1 MQKNYFLLIL
11 LVFCGATYTHAQV
24 SNTGMLDT
32 TQINIKGKLSTAAY
46 IDAYYGFNTS
56 QPQNNENPY
65 FVSMN
70 RHNEMTINLAY
81 IDVKYVTERYR
92 ARFVP
97 GFGTYINSNYVGE
110 AGTLRNIVEG
120 YVGVKLSKTREFW
133 LDMGVLG
140 SPYTN
145 ESAISKDH
153 FTYSRSFAPEF
164 VPYYVSGGKLSYK
177 INEKF
182 SAYLYLING
191 WQVIQDNNNQ
201 KSIGTQ
207 VEYRPTNSLLINWN
221 TYFGDERSTINPNF
235 RMRYFSDIYFIF
247 SPEKSRFKGT
257 ACAYIGQQ
265 DILQSDG
272 SLLAK
277 QWWTA
282 NIIGK
287 YKVDAK
293 WSISARLEYF
303 SDPNRAV
310 SVPIVEET
318 QGLNVYSGSIGV
330 MLQPMDNIFLRFE
343 SRSFLSDGN
352 AYKNSENNPTNQ
364 SHWGIA
370 NVTIAF

>member
-1 MQKNYFLLIL
+1 MQKIYLLSILLI
-11 LVFCGATYTHAQV
+11 FYCAAHTHAQV
-24 SNTGMLDT
+24 TNTGMLDT
-32 TQINIKGKLSTAAY
+32 TQINIKGKLTTAAY
-46 IDAYYGFNTS
+46 IDAYFGYNS
-56 QPQNNENPY
+56 NQPQNNENPY
-65 FVSMN
+65 FVSMH

-97 GFGTYINSNYVGE
+97 GFGTYINANYVGE
-110 AGTLRNIVEG
+110 AGTLRNVVEG
-120 YVGVKLSKTREFW
+120 YVGVKLSKKRDFW
-133 LDMGVLG
+133 LDIGVLG

-153 FTYSRSFAPEF
+153 FMYTRSFAPEF

-177 INEKF
+177 ISEKV

-207 VEYRPTNSLLINWN
+207 IEYRPTTTLLINWN
-221 TYFGDERSTINPNF
+221 TYFGDERSTTNPNF
-235 RMRYFSDIYFIF
+235 RSRYFSDIYFIY
-247 SPEKSRFKGT
+247 SPEKSKFKGT

-265 DILQSDG
+265 DILQADG
-272 SLLAK
+272 SLISK
-277 QWWTA
+277 NWWTA

-287 YKVDAK
+287 YRVDDR
-293 WSISARLEYF
+293 WSISGRLEYF

-310 SVPIVEET
+310 SVPIIAET
-318 QGLNVYSGSIGV
+318 QGLNVYSGSLGV
-330 MLQPMDNIFLRFE
+330 MLHPMDNIFLRFE
-343 SRSFLSDGN
+343 SRSFFSEGN
-352 AYKNSENNPTNQ
+352 AYQNRENNPSNQ

-370 NVTIAF
+370 NITIVF

>member
-1 MQKNYFLLIL
+1 
-11 LVFCGATYTHAQV
+11 
-24 SNTGMLDT
+24 MLDT
-32 TQINIKGKLSTAAY
+32 TQINVKGKLTTAAY
-46 IDAYYGFNTS
+46 IDAYFGYNSS
-56 QPQNNENPY
+56 QPSNNENPY
-65 FVSMN
+65 FVSMH

-97 GFGTYINSNYVGE
+97 GFGTYINANYVGE
-110 AGTLRNIVEG
+110 AGTLRNVVEG
-120 YVGVKLSKTREFW
+120 YVGVKLSKKKELW
-133 LDMGVLG
+133 LDIGVLG

-153 FTYSRSFAPEF
+153 FMYTRSFAPEF

-177 INEKF
+177 ISEKV

-191 WQVIQDNNNQ
+191 WQVIQDNNGQ

-207 VEYRPTNSLLINWN
+207 IEYRPTGSVLINWN
-221 TYFGDERSTINPNF
+221 TYFGDERSDTNPNF
-235 RMRYFSDIYFIF
+235 RTRYFSDIYFIF
-247 SPEKSRFKGT
+247 SPQKSKFKGT

-265 DILQSDG
+265 DILQTDG
-272 SLLAK
+272 TILAK

-282 NIIGK
+282 NIIGQ
-287 YKVDAK
+287 YKVNPK
-293 WSISARLEYF
+293 WSVSARLEYF

-310 SVPIVEET
+310 SVPIVEKT
-318 QGLNVYSGSIGV
+318 KGLNIYSGSIGV

-343 SRSFLSDGN
+343 SRSFLSEGD
-352 AYKNSENNPTNQ
+352 AYKNTEGNPDNQ